1 MIEESSMQEVVS
13 TLLGQII
20 AEGRKRGFGQKEIAM
35 RAGISQETLSRAKKA
50 SDLQLSTL
58 IRLANAVGLKV
69 ALVPAAPVLEKILSG
84 GLFRE
89 D

>member
-1 MIEESSMQEVVS
+1 M
-13 TLLGQII
+13 
-20 AEGRKRGFGQKEIAM
+20 
-35 RAGISQETLSRAKKA
+35 SQETLSRAKKA
-50 SDLQLSTL
+50 SDMQLSTL
-58 IRLANAVGLKV
+58 VRLANAVGLKV

>member
-1 MIEESSMQEVVS
+1 MQDVIS
-13 TLLGQII
+13 ALLGRII
-20 AEGRKRGFGQKEIAM
+20 LEGKKQGLEQKDIARK
-35 RAGISQETLSRAKKA
+35 AGISQETLSRAKKA
-50 SDLQLSTL
+50 SDIQLSTL

-69 ALVPAAPVLEKILSG
+69 ALVPADPVLEKILSG

>member
-1 MIEESSMQEVVS
+1 MEDVISA
-13 TLLGQII
+13 LLEQIVQD
-20 AEGRKRGFGQKEIAM
+20 GRKQGLEQKDIA
-35 RAGISQETLSRAKKA
+35 RKAGISQETLSRAKKA
-50 SDLQLSTL
+50 SDMQLSTL

>member
-1 MIEESSMQEVVS
+1 MQDIIS
-13 TLLGQII
+13 TLLDQII
-20 AEGRKRGFGQKEIAM
+20 LEGKKQGLEQKEIA
-35 RAGISQETLSRAKKA
+35 RKAGISQETLSRAKKA
-50 SDLQLSTL
+50 SDIQLSTL

>member
-1 MIEESSMQEVVS
+1 MQDVISALLDQVV
-13 TLLGQII
+13 LDGKKQGLEQKDI
-20 AEGRKRGFGQKEIAM
+20 AR

-50 SDLQLSTL
+50 SDIQLSTL

-69 ALVPAAPVLEKILSG
+69 ALVPAEPVLEKILSG

>member
-1 MIEESSMQEVVS
+1 MQDIIS
-13 TLLGQII
+13 TLLDQII
-20 AEGRKRGFGQKEIAM
+20 LEGKKQGLEQKEIA
-35 RAGISQETLSRAKKA
+35 RKAGISQETLSRAKKA
-50 SDLQLSTL
+50 SDMQLSTL
-58 IRLANAVGLKV
+58 VRLANAVGLKV

>member
-1 MIEESSMQEVVS
+1 MQDVNS
-13 TLLGQII
+13 ALLDQII
-20 AEGRKRGFGQKEIAM
+20 LAGKKQGLEQKEIA
-35 RAGISQETLSRAKKA
+35 RKSGISQETLSRAKKA
-50 SDLQLSTL
+50 SDMQLSTL

-69 ALVPAAPVLEKILSG
+69 TLVPVEPVLEKILSG

>member
-1 MIEESSMQEVVS
+1 MQDVIS
-13 TLLGQII
+13 ALLDQII
-20 AEGRKRGFGQKEIAM
+20 LEGKKQGLEQKEIA
-35 RAGISQETLSRAKKA
+35 RKAGISQETLSRAKKA
-50 SDLQLSTL
+50 SDIQLSTL